1 MVLIHSQPVGFA
13 GVTREACSDGSKPIL
28 IYASEKAMD
37 ETLDPLSDALK
48 TFVKFDNRYFKQEVS
63 AAATEEHSNAMKE
76 MSYTSTL
83 RGAGIKKARSDSMDS
98 MATNQA
104 SMGDFDDEIRNAT
117 FDESGDVFAGG
128 SSKETFDYGNQTDD
142 LVDVSL
148 DEAPPAGSPEELAPV
163 DEFHEMQERNSTSF
177 ISGADLART

>member
-1 MVLIHSQPVGFA
+1 MALTRFQTVDFA
-13 GVTREACSDGSKPIL
+13 GVTREACGDGSKPIL

-37 ETLDPLSDALK
+37 ETLEPLSDALK
-48 TFVKFDNRYFKQEVS
+48 TFAKFDNRYFKQEVT

-104 SMGDFDDEIRNAT
+104 SMGDFDDEIRDAA
-117 FDESGDVFAGG
+117 FGQSEDVLPGG
-128 SSKETFDYGNQTDD
+128 VSEETLDYGNNTEN

-148 DEAPPAGSPEELAPV
+148 DEAPTAGSPKGLAPV
-163 DEFHEMQERNSTSF
+163 KEIHEMQERGSTGF
-177 ISGADLART
+177 ISGADLDRT